1 LKKLY
6 VIDGPIKGKSFT
18 LTDGVTTIGRS
29 SDNDVCISDTGVS
42 RHHAELV
49 KRDDKIFIVDAG
61 SLQGVFI
68 DGEKIEPGLE
78 VEITK
83 ESRVTIGKTILS
95 FQKESPGEEM
105 AEPYPT
111 NGERKPF
118 DTRESREYSPRNYI
132 RSLEL
137 LLKASNILAQSL
149 DIDKLLGEV
158 IDQIFTL
165 LKRIDRVAILLLN
178 RETGRLLEVVSKT
191 RMDYKEGI
199 FSKIH
204 YSTTIVKR
212 TIKDGKPVMMS
223 DTSRVDKIDLSD
235 SIERMN
241 VRSVMCVPLT
251 YKGDIRGVIYVDS
264 LGLPEGFRKDDL
276 QVLTGLS
283 NTAAIAIENARL
295 YEALNQELAE
305 RKRTEAAL
313 QKARD
318 QLEEQVEK
326 RTAELSKTIEFLKEE
341 VTEHMRAEEALR
353 ESEEKYRA
361 LFQESREA
369 IYITT
374 REGKFVD
381 INQSFLDLFGY
392 TREEMA
398 GLKSQETYANPDDRS
413 RFQQEIEQKG
423 SVRDFE
429 LNLRKKDGKEMDCL
443 LTATVRR
450 AADGRI
456 LGYHGII
463 RNITEHKQAAKGTK
477 TV

>member
-18 LTDGVTTIGRS
+18 LTDGITTIGRS
-29 SDNDVCISDTGVS
+29 SDNDICISDTRVS

-49 KRDDKIFIVDAG
+49 KRDDKSFIVDAG

-111 NGERKPF
+111 NGERKPS
-118 DTRESREYSPRNYI
+118 DTSESRVYTTRNYI

-137 LLKASNILAQSL
+137 LLRVSNILAQSL
-149 DIDKLLGEV
+149 NIDKLLGEL
-158 IDQIFTL
+158 IDQIFNL
-165 LKRIDRVAILLLN
+165 LKRIDRGAILLVN
-178 RETGRLLEVVSKT
+178 RETGALEEAVSKT
-191 RMDYKEGI
+191 RMDDKEGI
-199 FSKIH
+199 FSRIH
-204 YSTTIVKR
+204 YSTTIVQR

-223 DTSRVDKIDLSD
+223 DTSHVKKTDLSD
-235 SIERMN
+235 SIQQMN

-264 LGLPEGFRKDDL
+264 VGLPDGFRKDDL

-305 RKRTEAAL
+305 RRRAEAAL
-313 QKARD
+313 QKARKE
-318 QLEEQVEK
+318 LEEQVEK

-361 LFQESREA
+361 LFQESRDA

-398 GLKSQETYANPDDRS
+398 DLRAQEAYVNPDDRS
-413 RFQQEIEQKG
+413 RFQQEIGQKG

-429 LNLRKKDGKEMDCL
+429 VNLRKKDGTEMNCL

-456 LGYHGII
+456 LGYQGII
-463 RNITEHKQAAKGTK
+463 RKITGRQQAAEGTK